1 MQSRQQELEEQV
13 REPSGR
19 GGVADLIS
27 TCAGEDKG
35 GEDRELVLGIQWPA
49 LYSDTHGQTE
59 DRD

>member
-1 MQSRQQELEEQV
+1 M